1 MRIAAAVLI
10 TSLLAAAHAA
20 SAADCVGVQA
30 IQGGRVNVESLT
42 SNANANPNRNVNC
55 SSLISVLQKISGRT
69 VTGGRKLEKDKPFDP
84 QAAQANLAAAMR
96 DANVAPRIKQVQGE
110 VRDANLRLLYE
121 AAILDE
127 EGFYPAR
134 DLRVQQL
141 QQQLH

>member
-1 MRIAAAVLI
+1 MRIAAAVFI

-20 SAADCVGVQA
+20 SAADCVGARA
-30 IQGGRVNVESLT
+30 IQGGPGIDGLIN
-42 SNANANPNRNVNC
+42 NASANPNKNVDC
-55 SSLISVLQKISGRT
+55 SSLISVLQKISRRT
-69 VTGGRKLEKDKPFDP
+69 VTGGRKLENDKPFDP

-110 VRDANLRLLYE
+110 VRDGNLRLLYE